1 MIYHFISERLLSK
14 SQKIRSID
22 KGNGEKGCCWV
33 VKSCSTLCD
42 PMNCSMPGS
51 SVFYYLLE
59 FAQIHAPFISDA
71 IYLMEERVHVG
82 ENINFHS
89 CNGRYYGHSS
99 NKNRTLYVIKKFC
112 FWIYTG
118 RKLNQYLEEISAL
131 PWSLKHYSQHP
142 RCGNNLSVCWWMNG
156 HVHYQTQ
163 KYRYCII
170 SFMCRI
176 WSQNQKQQRR
186 VVVMGWGLG
195 QMGKCW
201 SKGINFQL

>member
-1 MIYHFISERLLSK
+1 MFDSVWPHELQHARLLCLLLSLGVC
-14 SQKIRSID
+14 SNSCPFHQWCHLSD
-22 KGNGEKGCCWV
+22 GGKG
-33 VKSCSTLCD
+33 TL
-42 PMNCSMPGS
+42 
-51 SVFYYLLE
+51 
-59 FAQIHAPFISDA
+59 
-71 IYLMEERVHVG
+71 VHVG

-89 CNGRYYGHSS
+89 CNGKYYGHSS
-99 NKNRTLYVIKKFC
+99 NKNRTLYVIKIFC
-112 FWIYTG
+112 FWITTG